1 MVEILIA
8 DYQNVRSHDKGNR
21 YAAGVLAVLGNE
33 AEFLRD
39 IMGRMENLVFD
50 G

>member
-8 DYQNVRSHDKGNR
+8 DYQNVRSHDKGNQ
-21 YAAGVLAVLGNE
+21 YAAGALVVLSNE
-33 AEFLRD
+33 AEFLRYV
-39 IMGRMENLVFD
+39 MGRIENLVLD